1 VRGDRESRDH
11 NLRALDASQ
20 SSLIHHYDNTVPE
33 DPEQSQE
40 GASIIIEMN
49 HHRSSSITIDHPS
62 SIINNF
68 ASSSALCLFVV
79 LSNSRVL

>member
-1 VRGDRESRDH
+1 
-11 NLRALDASQ
+11 
-20 SSLIHHYDNTVPE
+20 LIHHYDNTVPE

-68 ASSSALCLFVV
+68 ASSIII
-79 LSNSRVL
+79 NHHQ